1 MKFSPHLS
9 PVRFA
14 FGAAA
19 LSLLLT
25 LFPTVNATAREGT
38 EWSTAYWYNAND
50 ERLPRVLL
58 IGDSIVR
65 GYEAA
70 VRNELAGTA
79 YVGYWATSKS
89 VTDPY
94 YLKELA
100 PILEAYDYKI
110 IHFNNGLHSLGED
123 PQTWEKGLRAALD
136 FIKANGKGAKIVW
149 ATSTPVNDPVLASRV
164 EALNQTAARVMAE
177 NQIPCDDL
185 FALMNPLDR
194 AVYWS
199 DKYHHKPQGV
209 QMEGKQ
215 VADTL
220 RAQLGAG
227 KATVAEAQATL
238 KAAASE
244 TGPDGKIDPSRSS
257 AQQELRPLVNP
268 LLEKNAQGWSLY
280 SRNGQL
286 GSMEASAQGPQ
297 GKPAVKITVAQPGL
311 QFYQAKPAF
320 EPNTTCVVSFWAKAD
335 APVTLSAFVR
345 TAAPPYQIY
354 GSNTALTVQG
364 DWKQYSTKITF
375 PADYNRE
382 VCNFFVDFKTP
393 GTCWLADFSAKRE

>member
-1 MKFSPHLS
+1 MKCSSCLS
-9 PVRFA
+9 PIRFA
-14 FGAAA
+14 FGAVA

-25 LFPTVNATAREGT
+25 LLPMADVSAREGT
-38 EWSTAYWYNAND
+38 EWSTVYWYNAND
-50 ERLPRVLL
+50 EKLPRVLL

-65 GYEAA
+65 GYEGA

-79 YVGYWATSKS
+79 YVGFWATSKS
-89 VTDPY
+89 VTDLY
-94 YLKELA
+94 YLKELG

-123 PQTWEKGLRAALD
+123 PQTWEKGLRATIEFL
-136 FIKANGKGAKIVW
+136 KAHGKGAKIVW
-149 ATSTPVNDPVLASRV
+149 ATSTPLNDPTRADRV
-164 EALNQTAARVMAE
+164 EALNQAAARVMAE

-199 DKYHHKPQGV
+199 DKYHYKPEGV
-209 QMEGKQ
+209 QLEAKQ
-215 VADTL
+215 VADTI
-220 RAQLGAG
+220 RGQLGVG
-227 KATVAEAQATL
+227 KASSADAQATL

-244 TGPDGKIDPSRSS
+244 TGPDGKIDPART

-268 LLEKNAQGWSLY
+268 RFENNAQGWSLY

-286 GSMEASAQGPQ
+286 GSMEVVPQGPQ

-311 QFYQAKPAF
+311 QFYQGKPAF

-345 TAAPPYQIY
+345 TAAPPYQLY
-354 GSNTALTVQG
+354 GGNPVLTIQG
-364 DWKQYSTKITF
+364 DWKKYDTKIAF

-382 VCNFFVDFKTP
+382 ACNFFFDFKTP
-393 GTCWLADFSAKRE
+393 GTCWLADLSVKRE